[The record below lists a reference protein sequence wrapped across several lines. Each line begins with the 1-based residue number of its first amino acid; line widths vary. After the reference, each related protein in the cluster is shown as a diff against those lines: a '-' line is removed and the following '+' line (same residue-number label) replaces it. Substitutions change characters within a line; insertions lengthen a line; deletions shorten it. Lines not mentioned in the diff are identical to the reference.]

1 MSEEK
6 KKFSFLSSVEN
17 FWYYHKWSTIGV
29 LALVIIIIIAFK
41 SFSVPDIPCDAKII
55 SVFSRIE
62 TTGEISLENK
72 LSSFVDDID
81 GDGEK
86 VVARKP
92 FYVTSSGESNEDSI
106 YLEQIEGTMAYA
118 GADVVMMDD
127 INYNRFKA
135 KDFLCDLSEFVDLS
149 SFDKDSIVYFNE
161 TPVAIKLKGS
171 KFLSDMEFTFEDVY
185 IGLMFIPDGKEDE
198 MILGRKNGAKI
209 ITSLYKK

>member
-17 FWYYHKWSTIGV
+17 FWYYHKWSTMGIS
-29 LALVIIIIIAFK
+29 ALVILIILAYKCI
-41 SFSVPDIPCDAKII
+41 SVPDIPCDAKIMT
-55 SVFSRIE
+55 VFSRVE
-62 TTGEISLENK
+62 TTGEINLESK
-72 LSSFVDDID
+72 LGSFVDDID
-81 GDGEK
+81 GNGEK

-106 YLEQIEGTMAYA
+106 YLEQVESIMAYA
-118 GADVVMMDD
+118 DADVVMMDD

-161 TPVAIKLKGS
+161 KPVAINLKGN
-171 KFLSDMEFTFEDVY
+171 KFLKDMEFTFEDVY
-185 IGLMFIPDGKEDE
+185 IGLMFIPEGKENE
-198 MILGRKNGAKI
+198 MMSGRENGAKL